1 MVDIP
6 VAIAAIT
13 NAIKLASDLRTI
25 EREFDVAEYKLKIAD
40 LTTLLANVKI
50 ALGDARTEHAA
61 KDAEIERLKAF
72 LAKRDTDTVEYQ
84 GYRYRKGEDG
94 KPRGQPYCSVCELK
108 HGLLFLTTTEE
119 GGFSQRCPNCNAKF
133 GGVLRFGSE

>member
-6 VAIAAIT
+6 LAITTLT
-13 NAIKLASDLRTI
+13 NAIKLASDLRGI

-40 LTTLLANVKI
+40 LTTLLADVKI
-50 ALGDARTEHAA
+50 ALTDARMEHAA

-72 LAKRDTDTVEYQ
+72 LAKRDTETVEHH

-94 KPRGQPYCSVCELK
+94 EPKGNPYCPVCEAK
-108 HGLLFLTTTEE
+108 HGLLIQTTVVHEA
-119 GGFSQRCPNCNAKF
+119 GRPQQCPNCKAKYAN
-133 GGVLRFGSE
+133 VQRFP